1 MSQDDLLKAFFQ
13 RTIEEVYNEKLFRR
27 SYVLPQEEVLEYVS
41 NLLEIPIDV
50 FFSYMLQHNRSYS
63 FRVKE
68 IPQFS
73 SIEDATTRLC
83 CVLKDK
89 NDPGLS
95 YVELGVLLRH
105 EGSVR
110 TEGADQK
117 YGENHSKTAADF
129 GLVQISPYSHKIFL
143 TAIGYIFS
151 SLSTDE
157 QEEYLARAILRNNFI
172 NCILSRAVSHEILL
186 TDEMS
191 ILSLSTINRRLSNVK
206 GYLRILW
213 RKGDEISAAIKNIM
227 YK

>member
-1 MSQDDLLKAFFQ
+1 MNQDDLLKAFFQ
-13 RTIEEVYNEKLFRR
+13 RKIEDEYNEKLFKR
-27 SYVLPQEEVLEYVS
+27 SYVLPQDEVLEYVR
-41 NLLEIPIDV
+41 NLLEIPVDI
-50 FFSYMLQHNRSYS
+50 FFSYMLHSNRSYS
-63 FRVKE
+63 FRAKE
-68 IPQFS
+68 IPQYS
-73 SIEDATTRLC
+73 AIEDATTRLC
-83 CVLKDK
+83 SGLKEA

-95 YVELGVLLRH
+95 YVEVGVLLRH

-143 TAIGYIFS
+143 TAIGYIFN